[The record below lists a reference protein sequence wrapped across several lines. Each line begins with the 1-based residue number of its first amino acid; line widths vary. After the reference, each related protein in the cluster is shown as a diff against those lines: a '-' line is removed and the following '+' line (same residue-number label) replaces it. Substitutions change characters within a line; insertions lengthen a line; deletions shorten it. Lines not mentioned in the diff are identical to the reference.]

1 MLISSLLYIIPGIK
15 VDITF
20 TIIKLT
26 RYTSNPSNIHFI
38 TIKLVYKYLKDIKDY
53 RITYYKDNN
62 HFISG
67 YYDADYARDIITTK
81 STSEYLILLVGG
93 IINWKSKLQS
103 IIAQS
108 TTKAEYIAINTVI
121 KKAIYI
127 KALLKELRYYKQ
139 NKFPIY
145 TNNNGALLLT
155 KNPIFHERIKHIIVK
170 YHYIGD
176 LIIKGIIDLNY
187 ISFKNQKANGLTKPL
202 NKSLF
207 NDFLIHISFKSS

>member
-108 TTKAEYIAINTVI
+108 TTEAEYIVINAVI
-121 KKAIYI
+121 KEAIYI
-127 KALLKELRYYKQ
+127 KALLEELGYYK
-139 NKFPIY
+139 
-145 TNNNGALLLT
+145 
-155 KNPIFHERIKHIIVK
+155 
-170 YHYIGD
+170 
-176 LIIKGIIDLNY
+176 
-187 ISFKNQKANGLTKPL
+187 
-202 NKSLF
+202 
-207 NDFLIHISFKSS
+207 